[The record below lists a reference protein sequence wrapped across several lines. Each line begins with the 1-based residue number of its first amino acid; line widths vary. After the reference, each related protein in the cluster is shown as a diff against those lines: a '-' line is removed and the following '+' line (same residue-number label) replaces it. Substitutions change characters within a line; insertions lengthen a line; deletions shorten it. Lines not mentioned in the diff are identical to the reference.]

1 MLIWIILFFIV
12 IIISFIMAVKSMSDY
27 QEKPLSLGLNY
38 SLFLITNPLQL
49 TSEILEKIYEE
60 ALKSNTPFS
69 LEKLF
74 KGGCTTY
81 SPERMMELV

>member
-1 MLIWIILFFIV
+1 
-12 IIISFIMAVKSMSDY
+12 MSDY

-74 KGGCTTY
+74 KGEKTA
-81 SPERMMELV
+81 